1 MTMNIPETYN
11 RIYPKSNLFFIP
23 SWGKLMGFPTLG
35 TYKNRK
41 IINITA
47 DPVVFLSSLEITTQM
62 GGETKHYIFGIGY
75 YYTKFQID
83 EGKYIIDF
91 RRLTGLCISDF
102 VYSYMLD
109 SKDASLIQDPE
120 VVLKETI
127 YKVPLEL
134 NDNKRTENQISF
146 LKGVISRE
154 LFVPNK
160 EIFVEFTTNMQHD
173 PAFNFKSSGHI
184 VLMATRQNFNI
195 LFISKETEPSLK
207 EKLLETTA
215 GLTHATTGADFLLK
229 KEFSPPEIELIES
242 QISSLEKI
250 YRNMRYNQTSP
261 FEYFET
267 GALQLRSIVL
277 QKFTKGTTL
286 SFSNKLDYHI
296 AQILDRSDLRVG
308 ILATPLEYEES
319 IPWDPNHPR
328 KTLESWGI
336 SRDEHAL
343 RPMALT
349 ETQIKDQEIDLK
361 DYKRGPTE
369 QATDYKLENM
379 KNPVAPSRD
388 LPPMPQKS
396 VKEILNYL
404 QKIIN
409 DKYEMKSIGEAFGE
423 ARDITRK
430 LAFHTDFVWEMSK
443 IANAFEKSDLG
454 LGLNPKDTEKT
465 LLKIEEW
472 LAAFE
477 RTEQEA
483 KEALEKER
491 LEKERVEKERFERQK
506 QYQKA
511 ERERKEKML
520 LEKEREEKERLEK
533 QKQSRKAERE
543 REEKALLA
551 KVHEQ
556 QEKEKIL
563 ITKALE
569 LEDTIRRK
577 SLAAQK
583 SAEVE
588 AKKGAVEVAA
598 SADGDVPLAKA
609 MDPVEL
615 YEEFMGLIKYLKDLN
630 VKLKKLHALIKPQ
643 KWSEKRARRK
653 QRKDIKRRIKKLSK
667 QTAILQKNM
676 KKNN

>member
-1 MTMNIPETYN
+1 MKTAEQYN
-11 RIYPKSNLFFIP
+11 RIYPQSNLFFIP
-23 SWGKLMGFPTLG
+23 SWGKLLGYPTLG

-47 DPVVFLSSLEITTQM
+47 DSVVFLSNLEITTQV

-102 VYSYMLD
+102 VYQHMLD

-120 VVLKETI
+120 VILKETI

-134 NDNKRTENQISF
+134 NDSKRTENQISF

-160 EIFVEFTTNMQHD
+160 EIFVEFTTLMQHD
-173 PAFNFKSSGHI
+173 SAFNFETSGHLL
-184 VLMATRQNFNI
+184 LMATRQNFNT
-195 LFISKETEPSLK
+195 LFISKETEPSLQ
-207 EKLLETTA
+207 EKFLETTA
-215 GLTHATTGADFLLK
+215 GLTHATTGAEFLLK
-229 KEFSPPEIELIES
+229 KDFSPPEMEIINFQITSIE
-242 QISSLEKI
+242 QI
-250 YRNMRYNQTSP
+250 YRNMSYYPATP

-267 GALQLRSIVL
+267 GALQLRSIVI
-277 QKFTKGTTL
+277 QRFSKGTAM

-296 AQILDRSDLRVG
+296 ARILDRSDLRVG
-308 ILATPLEYEES
+308 IFVTPLEYEES

-336 SRDEHAL
+336 SRDEHSL

-349 ETQIKDQEIDLK
+349 ETQIKRTEIDLK

-369 QATDYKLENM
+369 LATEYKLEIM

-409 DKYEMKSIGEAFGE
+409 EKYEMKRIGEAFGE

-454 LGLNPKDTEKT
+454 LGLNPKDTENT
-465 LLKIEEW
+465 LLKIEDW
-472 LAAFE
+472 IKAFE

-491 LEKERVEKERFERQK
+491 LEKDHAETERVERQK
-506 QYQKA
+506 EY
-511 ERERKEKML
+511 R
-520 LEKEREEKERLEK
+520 RL
-533 QKQSRKAERE
+533 ERE
-543 REEKALLA
+543 REEKSLLA
-551 KVHEQ
+551 IVQEQ
-556 QEKEKIL
+556 QEKEKVL
-563 ITKALE
+563 IMKALQ
-569 LEDTIRRK
+569 LEDAIRRK
-577 SLAAQK
+577 SLATQK
-583 SAEVE
+583 GQKMAEV
-588 AKKGAVEVAA
+588 KVAA
-598 SADGDVPLAKA
+598 STNGDVPLVKA
-609 MDPVEL
+609 MDPAQL
-615 YEEFMGLIKYLKDLN
+615 YEEFQSLISYLKDLN

-643 KWSEKRARRK
+643 TWAEKQARRK

-667 QTAILQKNM
+667 QTAKLQKNM
-676 KKNN
+676 KKNT